1 MRVLLLLLLMLPA
14 VPAQAWV
21 AATVGTGCMDRWYT
35 PSADAVS
42 ITMATDTAGIGA
54 IAASDVH
61 IALLSALKTWT
72 SVQCRLCA
80 DPGGDGCAPTACC
93 SNPLGVAIADGGI
106 AAHTPWGLPCGE
118 TNADGSCK
126 TVKPN
131 GNFVVGIADKK
142 DWPWSQYDLA
152 HTVVT
157 TNNATGEIIDADILF
172 NQTPRDDGSKFA
184 FCANDCANQPS
195 AYPLCL
201 PLTHEMGH
209 VLGLD
214 HSKVVKSTMAA
225 SATPGDGYKCD
236 LADDDTTGVCTLYR
250 TTCGGEAT
258 KPYLSPATCAENAKS
273 NPSDSALGSA
283 RCNPPAQT
291 VVPPACQASPHATS
305 GWSLVLLLGAA
316 TTIRLGSGRRRAKS
330 T

>member
-1 MRVLLLLLLMLPA
+1 MRALLSLLLMMPA
-14 VPAQAWV
+14 VPAHAWV

-35 PSADAVS
+35 PEPKAVALTMTADSAGLGAV
-42 ITMATDTAGIGA
+42 
-54 IAASDVH
+54 AAADVH
-61 IALLSALKTWT
+61 TALVGAMQTWNG
-72 SVQCRLCA
+72 VECDLCA
-80 DPGGDGCAPTACC
+80 DPGGAGCAPKVCGT
-93 SNPLGVAIADGGI
+93 NPLGVTIADGGI

-131 GNFVVGIADKK
+131 GNFVVGIAEKK

-157 TNNATGEIIDADILF
+157 TNNGTGEIIDADILF
-172 NQTPRDDGSKFA
+172 NVVPNADGSKFA
-184 FCANDCANQPS
+184 FCANDCAKQPS

-209 VLGLD
+209 VLGMN
-214 HSKVVKSTMAA
+214 HSLVTKATMAA
-225 SATPGDGYKCD
+225 SAVPTDTYKCQ
-236 LADDDTTGVCTLYR
+236 LADDDIQGICTIYR
-250 TTCGGEAT
+250 TTCTGEAT
-258 KPYLSPATCAENAKS
+258 KPFLPTATCVENAKL
-273 NPSDSALGSA
+273 NAADATGDATGTGPE
-283 RCNPPAQT
+283 QT
-291 VVPPACQASPHATS
+291 VVPPACQASPHANS

-316 TTIRLGSGRRRAKS
+316 TAIRLGSGRRRARW